1 MGLSFRRVRR
11 CWGLSTL
18 LSMTSAISAPPR
30 YLTKGRQTPRELAI
44 FTSLSSQH
52 TPVFSGKSGQA
63 YSSRIGTHGIMIM
76 LGIAAM
82 KARM

>member
-11 CWGLSTL
+11 CWRLSAS
-18 LSMTSAISAPPR
+18 LSVTSAISAPPR
-30 YLTKGRQTPRELAI
+30 YVTKRLALRESSL